1 MKGTNYQRY
10 TLQSKQNFNKGIFW
24 VGANVVLTRNED
36 TFAFGS
42 TCGYVVYTKQAIPT
56 QEQYEENKMDSY
68 SALYDDV
75 VNFYSL
81 QGMLDDNFM
90 KRYSENVEK
99 GECPYLH
106 RIHERIE
113 I

>member
-56 QEQYEENKMDSY
+56 QE
-68 SALYDDV
+68 
-75 VNFYSL
+75 
-81 QGMLDDNFM
+81 
-90 KRYSENVEK
+90 
-99 GECPYLH
+99 
-106 RIHERIE
+106 
-113 I
+113 